1 MTAHRKEL
9 NPERLLQL
17 SDEVGRIAST
27 LARLS
32 ADTGRPAVSPSSG
45 AGPQLSVEAVR
56 AVIQARR
63 LRASYF
69 AADLFADPAWDMMLE
84 LMKAELSQHR
94 VTVSNLCAAAA
105 VPATTGLRWL
115 NALVDKGLFVRR
127 DDPHDGRRAY
137 VELAPETSQAL
148 RHYFAQLPGVST
160 I

>member
-1 MTAHRKEL
+1 MTAHSKEL

-32 ADTGRPAVSPSSG
+32 ADSGQTGVAAASASTPD
-45 AGPQLSVEAVR
+45 LSIEAVR
-56 AVIQARR
+56 AVIHARR
-63 LRASYF
+63 LRARYF

-84 LMKAELSQHR
+84 LLRAELSQHR
-94 VTVSNLCAAAA
+94 VTVSNLCQAAA
-105 VPATTGLRWL
+105 VPATTALRWL
-115 NALVDKGLFVRR
+115 NALVDKNLFVRR

-137 VELAPETSQAL
+137 VELAPETSHAL
-148 RHYFAQLPGVST
+148 RHYFAQLPSVTT

>member
-1 MTAHRKEL
+1 MTAHNKEL

-32 ADTGRPAVSPSSG
+32 ADQGRTTFGASTSG
-45 AGPQLSVEAVR
+45 PDLSVDSVR
-56 AVIQARR
+56 AVIHARR

-84 LMKAELSQHR
+84 LLKAELSQHR

-105 VPATTGLRWL
+105 DPATTALRWL
-115 NALVDKGLFVRR
+115 NAIVEKGLFVRR

-137 VELAPETSQAL
+137 VELAPDTSRAL
-148 RHYFAQLPGVST
+148 RHYFAQLPSVTT

>member
-1 MTAHRKEL
+1 MTAHNKEL

-32 ADTGRPAVSPSSG
+32 ADQGGSTFASG
-45 AGPQLSVEAVR
+45 SASGPELSVDSVR
-56 AVIQARR
+56 AVIHARR

-84 LMKAELSQHR
+84 LLKAELSQHR

-105 VPATTGLRWL
+105 VPATTALRWL
-115 NALVDKGLFVRR
+115 NAIVDKGLFVRR

-137 VELAPETSQAL
+137 VELAPDTSRAL
-148 RHYFAQLPGVST
+148 RHYFAQLPSVTT